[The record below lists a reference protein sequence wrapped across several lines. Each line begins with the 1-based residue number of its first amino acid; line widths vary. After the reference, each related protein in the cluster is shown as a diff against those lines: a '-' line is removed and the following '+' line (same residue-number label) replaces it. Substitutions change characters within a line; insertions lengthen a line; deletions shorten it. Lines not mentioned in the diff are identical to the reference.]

1 MTTEK
6 KSPKK
11 EVPKKKTAK
20 KTSTSVD
27 KAKTGLNID
36 PKK

>member
-1 MTTEK
+1 MATEK
-6 KSPKK
+6 KPTKK
-11 EVPKKKTAK
+11 VVPKKKTAK
-20 KTSTSVD
+20 KTTSNVD